1 MKLVPLTI
9 LATVAF
15 SPFAAHAAR
24 SLQTSAP
31 RPAQTSAQSQPQRS
45 EAPAPPAPRIGYR
58 AEFLA
63 DLDEIQQKY
72 VDLATA
78 VPAERYGWRPEPGV
92 RSISE
97 VYMHVAGSNYYLAT
111 FVGAKPPA
119 DIPKDFEKITEK
131 ARVLAELQ
139 RSFDQLRLVALT
151 TPDADIDKT
160 VMLFSNPATERRVFT
175 TILNHLHEHLGQS
188 IAYARMNHVVPPWSR
203 HEG

>member
-1 MKLVPLTI
+1 MKLVPLTV
-9 LATVAF
+9 LATLALF
-15 SPFAAHAAR
+15 PLSAR
-24 SLQTSAP
+24 GARAIQATAG
-31 RPAQTSAQSQPQRS
+31 RASQPQRS
-45 EAPAPPAPRIGYR
+45 EPATPPEPRSGYR

-63 DLDEIQQKY
+63 DLAEIEHKY
-72 VDLATA
+72 LDLAAA
-78 VPAERYGWRPEPGV
+78 VPREKYAWRPETGV

-119 DIPKDFEKITEK
+119 DIPKDFEKITDK
-131 ARVLAELQ
+131 ARVLTELQ
-139 RSFDQLRLVALT
+139 HSFDQLRTVALNT
-151 TPDADIDKT
+151 SDAELEKS

-188 IAYARMNHVVPPWSR
+188 IAYARMNGVVPPWSR